1 MSKPIKQYTTVYH
14 EEYGKGQ
21 ILSIT
26 YRRVDN
32 LLFCTFGKGK
42 HGFITEK
49 QLRRG
54 DGEITL
60 HRSRTKERRPS
71 ASLED
76 ALRELLGGGGHPPVQ

>member
-1 MSKPIKQYTTVYH
+1 MSKPIKQYTKVYH
-14 EEYGKGQ
+14 EEYGKGY

-32 LLFCTFGKGK
+32 LLFCAFGKGK
-42 HGFITEK
+42 HDFITEK

-54 DGEITL
+54 DGAVTL
-60 HRSRTKERRPS
+60 HRASSRNKDTS

-76 ALRELLGGGGHPPVQ
+76 ALRELLGGGGHTPMQ

>member
-14 EEYGKGQ
+14 ELYGRGH

-26 YRRVDN
+26 YRRQDN
-32 LLFCTFGKGK
+32 LLFCSFGKGK
-42 HGFITEK
+42 HGFNTER

-54 DGEITL
+54 NGEITL
-60 HRSRTKERRPS
+60 HRTGSKERRPS

>member
-1 MSKPIKQYTTVYH
+1 MSKQIKQYTVVYH
-14 EEYGKGQ
+14 EVYGKGQ
-21 ILSIT
+21 VLNVK
-26 YRRVDN
+26 YRSKDN

-42 HGFITEK
+42 YGFITEK